1 MIGTIVARATPPGRG
16 GVAIVRLSGSRAA
29 EIAVS
34 IGGDLPP
41 PRYAAYRKFV
51 DSTGNVLD
59 SGLLLYFAAPN
70 SFTGEAVVELQCH
83 GGPLVVDALLNRAIE
98 LGARLAE
105 PGEFSQR
112 AFLNNRIDLAQAE
125 AIADLIDAAS
135 QQAVIGAQRVLQGD
149 FSTQIHQLTDKLI
162 GLRIYIEAALD
173 FPEEEVD
180 FLADQSVRDQLQTLI
195 DDCQSLTQSAHQGQL
210 LRDGIKVVIG
220 GSPNVGKSTL
230 LNALAGHQRALVTDI
245 AGTTRDLVKET
256 ILIDGLPLE
265 IIDTAGLRQTSD
277 PVEQAGIALA
287 EEAIKDAD
295 LVLHITTEV
304 DADPGVEQ
312 KRFDGRVLAPGAGFL
327 EVVNKIDLRSD
338 LPRVEQHSDY
348 QRIYLSAKTGDGLG
362 LLRQKIAE
370 LAGYRPAEEGVF
382 IARRRHL
389 EALERTGAA
398 INIGH
403 QSLLKYGAG
412 ELLAE
417 ELRQAQ
423 QYLAEITGEFTSD
436 DLLGEIFSSFCIGK

>member
-1 MIGTIVARATPPGRG
+1 MIDTIVARATPPGRG
-16 GVAIVRLSGSRAA
+16 GVAIVRLSGPSAG
-29 EIAVS
+29 EIAAS
-34 IGGDLPP
+34 IGGDLPA
-41 PRYAAYRKFV
+41 PRHAAFRTFC
-51 DSTGNVLD
+51 DNTGRVID
-59 SGLLLYFAAPN
+59 SGLLLYFVAPN

-83 GGPLVVDALLNRAIE
+83 GGPLVVDALLSRAVE

-135 QQAVIGAQRVLQGD
+135 QQAVRGAQRVLQGD
-149 FSTQIHQLTDKLI
+149 FSTQVRQLTDKLI
-162 GLRIYIEAALD
+162 ALRLYIEAALD

-180 FLADQSVRDQLQTLI
+180 FLADESVRQQLETLI
-195 DDCQSLTQSAHQGQL
+195 VECQVLTQSAHQGQL

-230 LNALAGHQRALVTDI
+230 LNALAGQQRALVTDI

-256 ILIDGLPLE
+256 VLIDGLPLD
-265 IIDTAGLRQTSD
+265 IIDTAGLRQTDD

-287 EEAIKDAD
+287 EAAIDSAD
-295 LVLHITTEV
+295 LVLHITTQSELES
-304 DADPGVEQ
+304 EQ
-312 KRFDGRVLAPGAGFL
+312 TGLKGLAPDTPL
-327 EVVNKIDLRSD
+327 IQVVNKIDLRSES
-338 LPRVEQHSDY
+338 PRIEQKTDFST
-348 QRIYLSAKTGDGLG
+348 IYLSAKSGEGLS
-362 LLRQKIAE
+362 LLKQKIAE
-370 LAGYRPAEEGVF
+370 IVGYRPAEEGVF

-389 EALERTGAA
+389 DALERTTAA
-398 INIGH
+398 INAGSE
-403 QSLLKYGAG
+403 SLLKYGAG

-423 QYLAEITGEFTSD
+423 QHLAEITGEFTSD